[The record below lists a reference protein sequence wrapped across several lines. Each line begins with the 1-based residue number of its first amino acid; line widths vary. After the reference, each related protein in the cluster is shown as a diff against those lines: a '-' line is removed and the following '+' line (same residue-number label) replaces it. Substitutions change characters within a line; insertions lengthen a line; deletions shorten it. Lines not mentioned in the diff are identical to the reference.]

1 MVTLRVFVLKDGS
14 VGQAA
19 VLRSSGFR
27 MLDNS
32 ALWTVRSTWR
42 FLPAL
47 HDGLAVDSWVEIPI
61 KFVLEVS

>member
-27 MLDNS
+27 MLDDS
-32 ALWTVRSTWR
+32 ALRTVRSAWR

-47 HDGLAVDSWVEIPI
+47 HDGLAIDSWVEIPI